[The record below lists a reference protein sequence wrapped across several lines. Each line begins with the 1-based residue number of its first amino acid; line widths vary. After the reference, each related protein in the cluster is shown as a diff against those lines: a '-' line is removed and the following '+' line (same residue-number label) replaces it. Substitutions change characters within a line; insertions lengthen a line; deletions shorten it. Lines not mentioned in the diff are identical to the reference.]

1 MVIKVDA
8 FRYFLGSVLI
18 VLGLAIHWP
27 LAFLAPLFGA
37 LFLLLNGLA
46 IGNWLFI
53 KNSWTCK
60 FIYGLLF
67 TLVIGALIG
76 TTCFYLFYLNEAVF
90 LLAAAVISLISLII
104 VRKHPLI
111 IIADFKIRKID
122 WRIFY
127 LALVYLA
134 LWLFIFWLLYQSRTG
149 ASIRSPWEAISPDV
163 FLFYFFA
170 TFILFAIVRFSRS
183 QNNLWLVVFHYFLS
197 FSATWLV
204 YAIGFDFDPF
214 IHRLN
219 LDLIIQNG
227 TLLPKPFYYIGQYSL
242 LFFIYSLLKI
252 APEILDKL
260 LVPLLAAVYLPASLY
275 FAFKDNFK
283 TELKIISLAILAFLG
298 LTYATFI
305 STTPQSLA
313 NLLTLITILL
323 SLYFVHHPKVSFW
336 PLLLLVLMAL
346 SVHPLAGIPLF
357 FFLVM
362 LVFYQW
368 RQRKFKLPAI
378 LHQSIFWEMAILG
391 ALALPIAFLLNSLTM
406 SQLKVSLQA
415 DWLQNVLQSIFALEP
430 AVYFRPFISLADL
443 IYTYAGNVVLLV
455 LGLATV
461 GVVFIVEHRKLK
473 IYFFYLVGFFILFV
487 NYLLLKGMIAFF
499 SLSSY
504 EQRTYPQRVLE
515 IAFYVLTPF
524 IFIALYLFFCRVLKQ
539 GRWFNF
545 LALLFLS
552 LALTFS
558 FYLSYPRV
566 DKIVEDHGYSTSATD
581 LKTVNFIETIQKSE
595 TYVVLGAQPLS
606 AAALKELGYRYYY
619 NDYFFYPVPTGGPLY
634 RLYEDLAYGRQ
645 NSKDTVATAR
655 FLTGIETIYFVINDY
670 WFDAQKII
678 GAEKETANEWF
689 AIDGKNFIF
698 KYSD

>member
-197 FSATWLV
+197 FSVTWLV

-242 LFFIYSLLKI
+242 LVFIYALLKI

>member
-149 ASIRSPWEAISPDV
+149 ASIRSPWEAIPPDV

-443 IYTYAGNVVLLV
+443 IYTYAGNVVLLL
-455 LGLATV
+455 LGLAAV
-461 GVVFIVEHRKLK
+461 GVVFIVKHRKLK
-473 IYFFYLVGFFILFV
+473 IYFSYLVGFFILFV

-566 DKIVEDHGYSTSATD
+566 DKVVEDHGYSTSLTD
-581 LKTVNFIETIQKSE
+581 LKTVNFIETIQKNE
-595 TYVVLGAQPLS
+595 PYVVLGAQPLS